1 MKTADGQ
8 FDEIEQRLKQARL
21 AEPSAE
27 LKARVVGTARETW
40 RQAPADIPWRIP
52 LRHLGI
58 SAAAAVLIVSC
69 ANYFSTAAVAP
80 WQVGRPGTV
89 RMQAAHFEDTPEA
102 PYSPFVRHLIAT
114 SGTPAQ
120 DAAALLDYF
129 QSVRKTLEGAEQ
141 DEAADRSGPGDPK
154 SLEGKMGIMEHGN
167 RGIVAGLGC
176 ANPRHSIIPAFH
188 HSILTIG
195 VAICIDDPSES

>member
-1 MKTADGQ
+1 MRPADGQ
-8 FDEIEQRLKQARL
+8 FDEIEQCLKQARL

-69 ANYFSTAAVAP
+69 AKYFSTAAVAP
-80 WQVGRPGTV
+80 WQAGRPGTV
-89 RMQAAHFEDTPEA
+89 RMEAAHFEDMPEM

-120 DAAALLDYF
+120 DASALLDYF

-141 DEAADRSGPGDPK
+141 DEAADGSGPGER
-154 SLEGKMGIMEHGN
+154 EGLGGKTGVMEYRNG
-167 RGIVAGLGC
+167 RLVAGLGY
-176 ANPRHSIIPAFH
+176 PDPHHSMIPTFH
-188 HSILTIG
+188 HSILTEG
-195 VAICIDDPSES
+195 VAACIDDPSES